1 MIEKVTR
8 RGDGEDL
15 TYSSDNI
22 PYRKLWEAL
31 SWASDI
37 GCVTL
42 DGLGE
47 LVRRGKTA
55 DLIASSERFYEGELA
70 AAAQIILEHRAGL
83 RLVIIAGPS
92 SSGKTTTTLK
102 IREKLAEAGMDTLP
116 LPADHY
122 FFDLERHPKVGADD
136 YDFETPQALDLELI
150 NAHLET
156 LLSGGMVDVPR
167 YSFRNGRRE
176 GTSAAVK
183 LGRDQVLLV
192 DSLHGLFPG
201 MTESVPEGM
210 KARLYVE
217 TLSVLKDSERRFIR
231 WADIRMLRRMVRDM
245 QFRNYSPRDTVRH
258 WHLVRRA
265 ELKFI
270 VPELTNAHAIVN
282 SFLPYELPI
291 LKRRVESWLA
301 PLADEFGRDP
311 DRSDALERILRVRDM
326 LAQVPAVDDE
336 SIVPEG
342 SLLREFIGG
351 SRLGY

>member
-1 MIEKVTR
+1 MIEKVIK
-8 RGDGEDL
+8 RGDGENL

-31 SWASDI
+31 SWASDM

-55 DLIASSERFYEGELA
+55 DLVAASEAFYEGELA
-70 AAAQIILEHRAGL
+70 AAAKVILERRAGL
-83 RLVIIAGPS
+83 KLVIIAGPS
-92 SSGKTTTTLK
+92 SSGKTTTTLR
-102 IREKLAEAGMDTLP
+102 IREKLAEAGMDTLS

-122 FFDLERHPKVGADD
+122 FFDLEHHPKVGTDD

-150 NAHLET
+150 NAHLKA
-156 LLSGGMVDVPR
+156 LVSGGMVEVPR
-167 YSFRNGRRE
+167 YSFKKGRRE
-176 GTSAAVK
+176 GISSAVT
-183 LGRDQVLLV
+183 LGRDQVLLI

-217 TLSVLKDSERRFIR
+217 TLSVIKDSEKRFIR
-231 WADIRMLRRMVRDM
+231 WADIRMLRRMVRDV

-265 ELKFI
+265 ELAFI

-282 SFLPYELPI
+282 SFLPYELPV
-291 LKRRVESWLA
+291 LKRRVESWLG

-311 DRSDALERILRVRDM
+311 DRRDALSRIIRVRDM
-326 LAQVPAVDDE
+326 LAQLPAVDDE
-336 SIVPEG
+336 SVVPEG